1 MKRHSQPG
9 GRVNPGG
16 FWPFPPRLL
25 AREERCRERGF
36 APVAG
41 LDEAGRGPLAG
52 PVVAAAVILPPV
64 FSLSAVVRDS
74 KKMSPAQRERAYDC
88 LSALP
93 GIAIGVGLADREEID
108 RINILRATRR
118 AMARAVARLDPL
130 PVFLLI
136 DGLHLPEVALPQEK
150 IIRGED
156 ESLSIAAASV
166 IAKVVRD
173 RIMTEMDAKY
183 PGYGFARHKG
193 YGTKAHLERLR
204 RQGPSPIHRR
214 SFAPV
219 RESRFFPALRG

>member
-1 MKRHSQPG
+1 M
-9 GRVNPGG
+9 
-16 FWPFPPRLL
+16 
-25 AREERCRERGF
+25 
-36 APVAG
+36 AG
-41 LDEAGRGPLAG
+41 IDEAGRGPLAG
-52 PVVAAAVILPPV
+52 PVVAAAVVLPPV

-108 RINILRATRR
+108 RVNILRATRR

-130 PVFLLI
+130 PAFLLI
-136 DGLHLPEVALPQEK
+136 DGLRLPEVALPQEK
-150 IIRGED
+150 IVRGED
-156 ESLSIAAASV
+156 ASLSIAAASV

-173 RIMTEMDAKY
+173 RIMAELDAKY

-193 YGTKAHLERLR
+193 YGTKAHLECLR
-204 RQGPSPIHRR
+204 RYGPSPIHRR

-219 RESRFFPALRG
+219 RELG

>member
-1 MKRHSQPG
+1 M
-9 GRVNPGG
+9 
-16 FWPFPPRLL
+16 
-25 AREERCRERGF
+25 
-36 APVAG
+36 AG

-88 LSALP
+88 LCALP

-130 PVFLLI
+130 PAFLLI
-136 DGLHLPEVALPQEK
+136 DGLRLPEIALPQEK

-173 RIMTEMDAKY
+173 RIMAEMDAKY

-193 YGTKAHLERLR
+193 YGTKAHLEGLR
-204 RQGPSPIHRR
+204 RRGPSPIHRR

-219 RESRFFPALRG
+219 RESWFFPALRG

>member
-1 MKRHSQPG
+1 M
-9 GRVNPGG
+9 
-16 FWPFPPRLL
+16 
-25 AREERCRERGF
+25 
-36 APVAG
+36 AG

-219 RESRFFPALRG
+219 RELG